1 MPSER
6 YFMLLGARI
15 TKTIVAGKGIEEPG
29 ACREC
34 SSDKSTERLKQSAPS
49 ARGTMPHS
57 VGAFQKVNG
66 LAHIVLF
73 IGYNYELVF

>member
-1 MPSER
+1 MAGEGIDEG
-6 YFMLLGARI
+6 GAGR
-15 TKTIVAGKGIEEPG
+15 VRV
-29 ACREC
+29 REC
-34 SSDKSTERLKQSAPS
+34 SRDKSTERLKQSALLPS